1 LIFVYPITIISN
13 LNNKWKGDDLKLTS
27 IGADVSNNDVSCS
40 TSMIKNIETDIPKL
54 LDIGAHKAALTNI
67 TGDDVVISA
76 YVPDNKLEIINK
88 AIVNILRDNAED
100 IGDIAGISETPE
112 GAGEGISYAEA
123 KINQDRYP
131 DAVILAFDTYG
142 GEPFVKK
149 VVKSSI
155 DAATGMDNVT
165 DIGGGVS
172 GTVKI
177 PGVGYV
183 SDETDDP
190 VVAVTIEDIESVGVV
205 AGAMVGA
212 ALGNK
217 NVYLV
222 KRGTPSH
229 VIPGSVI
236 LSVSAYM
243 NGNVMD
249 LAIPLSER
257 MRILG

>member
-1 LIFVYPITIISN
+1 
-13 LNNKWKGDDLKLTS
+13 LKLTS
-27 IGADVSNNDVSCS
+27 IGADISGNDVSCS
-40 TSMIKNIETDIPKL
+40 KRLINGIEKDIPSL
-54 LDIGAHKAALTNI
+54 IDMGAEKAALTNI

-76 YVPDNKLEIINK
+76 FVEDENLQSVN
-88 AIVNILRDNAED
+88 AGIVDILRRNAESL
-100 IGDIAGISETPE
+100 GDVDGISETPE

-123 KINQDRYP
+123 KIRQDRYP
-131 DAVILAFDTYG
+131 DGIILAFDTYG

-149 VVKSSI
+149 VAKSAM
-155 DAATGMDNVT
+155 DAAKGMENVT
-165 DIGGGVS
+165 DVGGG
-172 GTVKI
+172 GMDGIRKI

-190 VVAVTIEDIESVGVV
+190 VVVATIEDIESVGIV

-217 NVYLV
+217 NVYMV
-222 KRGTPSH
+222 KRGTPSY

-236 LSVSAYM
+236 VSVSAYM

-249 LAIPLSER
+249 LAVPLSSR

>member
-1 LIFVYPITIISN
+1 VQKVEQDIPQL
-13 LNNKWKGDDLKLTS
+13 LE
-27 IGADVSNNDVSCS
+27 IGAY
-40 TSMIKNIETDIPKL
+40 
-54 LDIGAHKAALTNI
+54 KAALTNI
-67 TGDDVVISA
+67 TGDDLVISA
-76 YVPDNKLEIINK
+76 FVPPEKLKSVN
-88 AIVNILRDNAED
+88 AGIVEILRKNAED
-100 IGDIAGISETPE
+100 LGDVNGISPTPQ

-123 KINQDRYP
+123 NIRQDRYP
-131 DAVILAFDTYG
+131 DAVIVAFDTYG
-142 GEPFVKK
+142 GEPFVGK
-149 VVKSSI
+149 VANSVI
-155 DAATGMDNVT
+155 QAAQGMEGVT
-165 DIGGGVS
+165 DVGGGITD
-172 GTVKI
+172 GTLKI

-183 SDETDDP
+183 SDKTDDP
-190 VVAVTIEDIESVGVV
+190 VVAATVEDIESVGVV

-222 KRGTPSH
+222 KRGSPSH

-257 MRILG
+257 MQILG

>member
-1 LIFVYPITIISN
+1 M
-13 LNNKWKGDDLKLTS
+13 KLTS
-27 IGADVSNNDVSCS
+27 IGADVSGNDVSCS
-40 TSMIKNIETDIPKL
+40 QSMINNIKNDIHKL
-54 LDIGAHKAALTNI
+54 LDKGAHKAALTNI
-67 TGDDVVISA
+67 TGDDIVISA
-76 YVPDNKLEIINK
+76 FVPDENLETINN
-88 AIVNILRDNAED
+88 AIVDILRKNAEN

-123 KINQDRYP
+123 RINPNRYP

-142 GEPFVKK
+142 GEPFIKN

-165 DIGGGVS
+165 DIGGGIN
-172 GTVKI
+172 GIVKI

-190 VVAVTIEDIESVGVV
+190 VIAATIEDIESVGVV

-222 KRGTPSH
+222 KRGTPSY

-249 LAIPLSER
+249 LAVPLAER

>member
-1 LIFVYPITIISN
+1 LKTTKIMKVIY
-13 LNNKWKGDDLKLTS
+13 LKLTS
-27 IGADVSNNDVSCS
+27 IGADVSGNDVSCS
-40 TSMIKNIETDIPKL
+40 QNMIQNIENDIHKL

-67 TGDDVVISA
+67 TGDDIVISA
-76 YVPDNKLEIINK
+76 FVPDDKLETINH
-88 AIVNILRDNAED
+88 AIVEILTENAED
-100 IGDIAGISETPE
+100 LGDIGGISKTPE

-142 GEPFVKK
+142 GEPFVKT

-165 DIGGGVS
+165 DIGGGNF
-172 GTVKI
+172 GIVKI

-190 VVAVTIEDIESVGVV
+190 VIAATIEDIESVGIV

-222 KRGTPSH
+222 RRGTPSY

-249 LAIPLSER
+249 LAVPLAQR
-257 MRILG
+257 MKILG

>member
-1 LIFVYPITIISN
+1 M
-13 LNNKWKGDDLKLTS
+13 KLTS
-27 IGADVSNNDVSCS
+27 IGADISGNDVSCS
-40 TSMIKNIETDIPKL
+40 KGLIKGIERDIPSL
-54 LDIGAHKAALTNI
+54 LNMGAEKAALTNI

-76 YVPDNKLEIINK
+76 FVEDENLQSVN
-88 AIVNILRDNAED
+88 AGIVDILRKNAESL
-100 IGDIAGISETPE
+100 GDVDGISETPE

-123 KINQDRYP
+123 KIRQDRYP
-131 DAVILAFDTYG
+131 DGIILAFDTYG

-149 VVKSSI
+149 VAKSAM
-155 DAATGMDNVT
+155 DAAKGMENVT
-165 DIGGGVS
+165 DVGGG
-172 GTVKI
+172 GMDGIRKI

-190 VVAVTIEDIESVGVV
+190 VVVATIEDIESVGVV

-217 NVYLV
+217 NVYMV
-222 KRGTPSH
+222 KRGTPSY

-249 LAIPLSER
+249 LAVPLSSR

>member
-1 LIFVYPITIISN
+1 MKVIY
-13 LNNKWKGDDLKLTS
+13 LKLTS
-27 IGADVSNNDVSCS
+27 IGADVSGNDVSCS
-40 TSMIKNIETDIPKL
+40 QNMIQNIEKDIYKL
-54 LDIGAHKAALTNI
+54 LDVGAHKAALTNI
-67 TGDDVVISA
+67 TGDDIVISA
-76 YVPDNKLEIINK
+76 FVPDDKLETVNH
-88 AIVNILRDNAED
+88 AIVEILTENAED
-100 IGDIAGISETPE
+100 LGDIGGISKTPE

-142 GEPFVKK
+142 GEPFVKT

-165 DIGGGVS
+165 DIGGGNF
-172 GTVKI
+172 GIVKI

-190 VVAVTIEDIESVGVV
+190 VIAATIEDIESIGVV

-222 KRGTPSH
+222 RRGTPSY

-249 LAIPLSER
+249 LAVPLAQR
-257 MRILG
+257 MKILG

>member
-1 LIFVYPITIISN
+1 MKVIY
-13 LNNKWKGDDLKLTS
+13 LKLTS
-27 IGADVSNNDVSCS
+27 IGADVSGNDVSCS
-40 TSMIKNIETDIPKL
+40 QNMIQNIENDIHKL
-54 LDIGAHKAALTNI
+54 LDVGAHKAALTNI
-67 TGDDVVISA
+67 TGDDIVISA
-76 YVPDNKLEIINK
+76 FVPDDKLETINH
-88 AIVNILRDNAED
+88 AIVEILTENAED
-100 IGDIAGISETPE
+100 LGDIGGISKTPE

-142 GEPFVKK
+142 GEPFVKT

-155 DAATGMDNVT
+155 DAATCMDNVT
-165 DIGGGVS
+165 DIGGGNF
-172 GTVKI
+172 GIVKI

-183 SDETDDP
+183 SEETDDP
-190 VVAVTIEDIESVGVV
+190 VIAATIEDIESVGVV

-222 KRGTPSH
+222 RRGTPSY

-249 LAIPLSER
+249 LAVPLAQR
-257 MRILG
+257 MKILG